1 MQGDFALIKPLRLI
15 KPLALITP
23 LPFVFLILLMHS
35 VRHGP
40 LHTVGGVDQHVID
53 LEVRLWISL
62 NRNPFLK
69 GVFLIRM
76 PYKFAQKRSCVRV
89 PPQTEFLRINKPP
102 RCPCATN
109 IKKD

>member
-1 MQGDFALIKPLRLI
+1 MEAGRLRI
-15 KPLALITP
+15 NKTPQVNKTPRINKRP

-35 VRHGP
+35 VRRGP
-40 LHTVGGVDQHVID
+40 HTVGGVDQHVID
-53 LEVRLWISL
+53 LEVRLWILL

-102 RCPCATN
+102 RCPSQH
-109 IKKD
+109 